1 MEKIMSLMKQFGK
14 QGEKEV
20 NNWIREAKRIELLQA
35 LNYLT
40 SLQAISTYDVLELRV
55 FISNIKRLLN
65 RYKIKSKK
73 VLFYQVIKGK
83 YITGYVN
90 GAYKLKK
97 VLKNRIGSKL
107 KTFFKIFTVA
117 FISSSIIESKN
128 QKINAKILLFR
139 RKLRNMI
146 DLLKQMHRQALKFYF
161 FSLFYKI
168 NSIRLKRKKNTE
180 IEKKIFLKMF
190 IVQMIKKCKINTGQK
205 A

>member
-83 YITGYVN
+83 YIT
-90 GAYKLKK
+90 
-97 VLKNRIGSKL
+97 I
-107 KTFFKIFTVA
+107 
-117 FISSSIIESKN
+117 
-128 QKINAKILLFR
+128 
-139 RKLRNMI
+139 
-146 DLLKQMHRQALKFYF
+146 
-161 FSLFYKI
+161 
-168 NSIRLKRKKNTE
+168 
-180 IEKKIFLKMF
+180 
-190 IVQMIKKCKINTGQK
+190 
-205 A
+205 